1 VPQSREVFRFSSF
14 LPVQPIGERNALTRL
29 NVVAGYTMPY
39 LRLYSRPL
47 PIEQK
52 RVIAEKLIEITLRS
66 FRLGAAERYQT
77 SIQFITLP
85 HVRGVDGLQPSIL
98 RDADFIL
105 EVLAHGLTEDKKR
118 AFAEEAPAMLTH
130 LVPVKPW
137 SRIARVFGIKWAS
150 PNRMLIQFHE
160 LSPAISDPFVVYSER
175 LVA

>member
-1 VPQSREVFRFSSF
+1 
-14 LPVQPIGERNALTRL
+14 
-29 NVVAGYTMPY
+29 MPY
-39 LRLYSRPL
+39 LRLYSRHL

-66 FRLGAAERYQT
+66 FRLRAAERYQT

-85 HVRGVDGLQPSIL
+85 QVCVVDGIQPSIP

-105 EVLAHGLTEDKKR
+105 EVLGHSLTEDKKR
-118 AFAEEAPAMLTH
+118 AFAEEATAMLTH

-137 SRIARVFGIKWAS
+137 SRIARVFGINVDKPQQLA
-150 PNRMLIQFHE
+150 LQFHE